1 MSHSMNELF
10 LFDSIMDGTEDKTS
24 ISFDFKLEDIIK
36 EEGKEELLG
45 DVENKEVKIE
55 EALREVVDK
64 LVVNLSEPF
73 IKEVNE
79 GKDSNNVEN
88 ELEFKSLVGYDNI
101 GDLKLSLDEEI
112 YAEIGIVDFIL
123 FIIEEEYIDDGISE
137 VIIEEEEILGINLV
151 DSGIV
156 INVELGSE

>member
-1 MSHSMNELF
+1 M
-10 LFDSIMDGTEDKTS
+10 
-24 ISFDFKLEDIIK
+24 
-36 EEGKEELLG
+36 
-45 DVENKEVKIE
+45 
-55 EALREVVDK
+55 
-64 LVVNLSEPF
+64 SEPF

-156 INVELGSE
+156 INVELDTE

>member
-1 MSHSMNELF
+1 
-10 LFDSIMDGTEDKTS
+10 
-24 ISFDFKLEDIIK
+24 
-36 EEGKEELLG
+36 
-45 DVENKEVKIE
+45 
-55 EALREVVDK
+55 
-64 LVVNLSEPF
+64 LSEPF

-101 GDLKLSLDEEI
+101 GDLKLSLNEEI

-156 INVELGSE
+156 INVELGTE

>member
-1 MSHSMNELF
+1 
-10 LFDSIMDGTEDKTS
+10 
-24 ISFDFKLEDIIK
+24 
-36 EEGKEELLG
+36 
-45 DVENKEVKIE
+45 
-55 EALREVVDK
+55 
-64 LVVNLSEPF
+64 LSEPF
-73 IKEVNE
+73 INEVNE

-156 INVELGSE
+156 INVELGTE